1 MILVWQIMQQLKLLN
16 DTIFKKEHL
25 IKYEMM
31 NKNKQIISFSNNQIK
46 EKLLFDSEAIYDKF
60 LNWISGEF
68 DLYPQDEFE
77 GLKIF
82 LPEGEIII
90 RHVVKNGKIITKVT
104 LDFGLHQLFLK
115 KVKNLKQLL
124 IIKTNSVQIIYLL
137 KVQKLAQTVL

>member
-1 MILVWQIMQQLKLLN
+1 
-16 DTIFKKEHL
+16 
-25 IKYEMM
+25 MM

-68 DLYPQDEFE
+68 DLYPQDQLE

-104 LDFGLHQLFLK
+104 LECRLIRSGQLIFDKILHNYNILMK
-115 KVKNLKQLL
+115 
-124 IIKTNSVQIIYLL
+124 Y
-137 KVQKLAQTVL
+137 

>member
-1 MILVWQIMQQLKLLN
+1 
-16 DTIFKKEHL
+16 
-25 IKYEMM
+25 MM

-68 DLYPQDEFE
+68 DLYPQDEIE

-104 LDFGLHQLFLK
+104 LDF
-115 KVKNLKQLL
+115 NL
-124 IIKTNSVQIIYLL
+124 II
-137 KVQKLAQTVL
+137 

>member
-104 LDFGLHQLFLK
+104 LECRLIRSGQLIFDKIMHNYNILMK
-115 KVKNLKQLL
+115 
-124 IIKTNSVQIIYLL
+124 Y
-137 KVQKLAQTVL
+137 